1 MKFLKGFEKIQEISR
16 KLNFQLLK
24 AVKVRK
30 SVFNSSISIG
40 LSDLQT
46 LVSCIAPEPR

>member
-1 MKFLKGFEKIQEISR
+1 MKFLKDFEKIQKIFR
-16 KLNFQLLK
+16 YQLLK
-24 AVKVRK
+24 AAKVRK

-46 LVSCIAPEPR
+46 LESCIAPEPR

>member
-1 MKFLKGFEKIQEISR
+1 MKFLKDFEKKIKISR
-16 KLNFQLLK
+16 KLNFQLK
-24 AVKVRK
+24 AAKVRK
-30 SVFNSSISIG
+30 SVYNSSISIG

>member
-1 MKFLKGFEKIQEISR
+1 MKFLKDFDKIQKISG

-24 AVKVRK
+24 VEVRK
-30 SVFNSSISIG
+30 SVFNSLISIG

-46 LVSCIAPEPR
+46 LVSCNVPEPR